1 MNKVNFEVNKP
12 TVVRLASDPVTV
24 QGRFGDQAKLVLP
37 DGQVAFVPLFVRDK
51 LKELGVQPGDE
62 VVITK
67 QETRDGNRRSVQWQV
82 SRSVNGNGHSG
93 ANGSVPVNGSAP
105 TNGTNGKK
113 YGHYMERALE
123 KAVDVVVAVEKY
135 AAEHGLSDGA
145 GDPFKFTSEDI
156 RAIALSMYIDSSR
169 NGHAAV

>member
-1 MNKVNFEVNKP
+1 MNKVTFEVNTP
-12 TVVRLASDPVTV
+12 VVVRLASEPVTV

-51 LKELGVQPGDE
+51 LKELGVQTGDE

-67 QETRDGNRRSVQWQV
+67 NETRNGNRRSVQWEV
-82 SRSVNGNGHSG
+82 RRTASNGTGQAG
-93 ANGSVPVNGSAP
+93 VNGSASAA

-113 YGHYMERALE
+113 YGFYMERALE
-123 KAVDVVVAVEKY
+123 KAIDVVVAVEKY
-135 AAEHGLSDGA
+135 ASERGLCDGA
-145 GDPFKFTSEDI
+145 GDPFKFSSEDI

-169 NGHAAV
+169 NGHAAA